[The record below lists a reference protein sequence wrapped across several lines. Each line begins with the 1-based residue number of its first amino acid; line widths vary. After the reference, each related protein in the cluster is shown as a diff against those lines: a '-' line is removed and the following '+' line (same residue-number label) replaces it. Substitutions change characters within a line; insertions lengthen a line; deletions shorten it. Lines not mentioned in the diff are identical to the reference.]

1 MSPRKNR
8 RNENKQMLMLIDS
21 NNLTIGTINMIGQDY
36 GIIKCSPHNTEEE
49 TEYVINYFNNEYK
62 FEEQKEK

>member
-1 MSPRKNR
+1 
-8 RNENKQMLMLIDS
+8 MLMLIDS